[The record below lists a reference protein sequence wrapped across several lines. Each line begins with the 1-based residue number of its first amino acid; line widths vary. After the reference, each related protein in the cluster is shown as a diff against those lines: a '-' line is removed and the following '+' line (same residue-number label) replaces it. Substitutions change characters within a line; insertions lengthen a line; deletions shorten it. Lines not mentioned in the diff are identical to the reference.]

1 VAEKENEK
9 GEKDDEDE
17 EKEVAERRDE
27 AYATLTT
34 SATPSMRAAG
44 VGATGMSSCRG
55 SSCCSARRREGG
67 TRAVEN
73 DTAALR

>member
-34 SATPSMRAAG
+34 SATPSM
-44 VGATGMSSCRG
+44 
-55 SSCCSARRREGG
+55 
-67 TRAVEN
+67 
-73 DTAALR
+73 